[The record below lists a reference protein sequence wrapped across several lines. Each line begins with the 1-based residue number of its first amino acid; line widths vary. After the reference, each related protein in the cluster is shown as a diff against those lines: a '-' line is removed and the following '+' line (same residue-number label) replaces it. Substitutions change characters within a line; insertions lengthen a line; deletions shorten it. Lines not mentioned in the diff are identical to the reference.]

1 MKYICLAIGFLL
13 NKTTRI
19 IDVEDFSRGKTKK
32 VIKIYYPFCFVEQN
46 SDYERNILLLG
57 LKEPVTREK
66 FILVLV
72 LKDRNSDL
80 SICLVQKNFKRVS
93 ITGKNFSSF
102 GRELVE
108 IFKFFIAKRLMRHP
122 VCGCTIRRGIRLWC
136 RYCARKNTWRV
147 DFHPTVFLMTKC
159 AMHSKV
165 RGILC
170 FLHAHFDFGWKNM
183 EKVKVNCGRALCFK
197 FSLEA
202 VSSNQ

>member
-1 MKYICLAIGFLL
+1 M

-122 VCGCTIRRGIRLWC
+122 VCGCTIRRGIRL
-136 RYCARKNTWRV
+136 
-147 DFHPTVFLMTKC
+147 
-159 AMHSKV
+159 
-165 RGILC
+165 
-170 FLHAHFDFGWKNM
+170 
-183 EKVKVNCGRALCFK
+183 
-197 FSLEA
+197 
-202 VSSNQ
+202 